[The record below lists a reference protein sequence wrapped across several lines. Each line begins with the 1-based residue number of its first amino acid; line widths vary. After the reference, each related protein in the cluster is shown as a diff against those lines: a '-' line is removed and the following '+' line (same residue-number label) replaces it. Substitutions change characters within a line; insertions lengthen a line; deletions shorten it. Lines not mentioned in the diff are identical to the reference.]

1 MRILITGATGFIG
14 GHLVRRLGHT
24 WHEMRCLVRDP
35 DSPKARALAR
45 RGAAL
50 VKGDVTDP
58 ASLRRAMA
66 GCDWVVHLAN
76 VYSFWERDN
85 RVFETVNV
93 RGTAHVMEAAL
104 AAGVSKLVHLSTVE
118 ALESAP
124 RDNRYA
130 KSKYAGEQRA
140 WDVAKRGLPLVVLCP
155 GAVLGRG
162 DTKPTGRYMRDLACR
177 RIPFRLCEDSVLSV
191 VHVRD
196 VAEAIV
202 QALERPETVGGRY
215 VIVGHLV
222 SIGELNRM
230 VSEIARV
237 PLPERRL
244 PHALLLPL
252 AAALSGIARVTGRPP
267 RWGLSLDQARVMRRG
282 FRFDGAKAAQ
292 QLGLEYSPIREA
304 VADVVG
310 GRCAEAGVDSAAEP
324 AARRLTAARP

>member
-1 MRILITGATGFIG
+1 MRILLTGATGFIG

-35 DSPKARALAR
+35 GAAPARALAR
-45 RGAAL
+45 RGAGL
-50 VKGDVTDP
+50 VQGDVTDP
-58 ASLRRAMA
+58 ASVRRAMA

-76 VYSFWERDN
+76 VYSFWERDP
-85 RVFETVNV
+85 RVYEAVNV

-104 AAGVSKLVHLSTVE
+104 EAGVSKVVHVSTVE
-118 ALESAP
+118 ALAAAP

-140 WDVAKRGLPLVVLCP
+140 WAFAKRGLPLVVLCP

-177 RIPFRLCEDSVLSV
+177 RIPFRLCEDTVLSV

-196 VAEAIV
+196 VVEAIV

-215 VIVGHLV
+215 VIAGHLV

-230 VSEIARV
+230 VSELARV

-244 PHALLLPL
+244 PDALLRPL
-252 AAALSGIARVTGRPP
+252 AALLTGIARVTGRPP
-267 RWGLSLDQARVMRRG
+267 RWGLSLDQARVLRRG
-282 FRFDGAKAAQ
+282 FRCDGSAAAR
-292 QLGLEYSPIREA
+292 QLGLEYSAVREA
-304 VADVVG
+304 VAEVVG
-310 GRCAEAGVDSAAEP
+310 GRCAEAGVDSAAEG
-324 AARRLTAARP
+324 AARAIV